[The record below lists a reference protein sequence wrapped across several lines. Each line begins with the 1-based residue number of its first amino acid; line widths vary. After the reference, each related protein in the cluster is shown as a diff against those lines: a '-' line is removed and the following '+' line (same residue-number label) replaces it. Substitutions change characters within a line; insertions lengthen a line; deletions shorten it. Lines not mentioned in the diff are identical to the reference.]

1 VREVSKRHV
10 ATLEVKG
17 QPASYSTAAT
27 EPWKEA
33 VRAAVRRVTGVQS
46 PSDVDGRFDVRI
58 EFRLAQART
67 ANEVWDLD
75 NLIKPTLDAME
86 GIFGLRPW
94 KGQPQ
99 AADDRVDRIEALKR
113 PTGEG
118 ESPGAGSTSGK
129 SRLQTRP
136 LDPQIGG
143 DNLRGLTVGVCRAQP
158 RRLRARP
165 ATLSAARWA
174 QCGLTRRRMTTSAP

>member
-1 VREVSKRHV
+1 MSKRHV
-10 ATLEVKG
+10 VTLEVKG
-17 QPASYSTAAT
+17 RPASYSTAAT
-27 EPWKEA
+27 GPWKEA

-46 PSDVDGRFDVRI
+46 PPDVDGRFDVRI
-58 EFRLAQART
+58 EFRLAQSRT

-86 GIFGLRPW
+86 GIFGLRLW

-118 ESPGAGSTSGK
+118 ESPGARIDVWEIETPDK
-129 SRLQTRP
+129 T
-136 LDPQIGG
+136 
-143 DNLRGLTVGVCRAQP
+143 A
-158 RRLRARP
+158 
-165 ATLSAARWA
+165 
-174 QCGLTRRRMTTSAP
+174 